1 VVDSEGQRLLLAL
14 DKSLGEIASA
24 VRCNRT
30 SVLDW
35 RNGNKTPVPEMRAR
49 LFTAYAIP
57 TAAWDRVPTTPEPE
71 RSSLPPADGA
81 TPTTLETCVARL
93 AQLSKQLGHK
103 GLRPADAARFMTI
116 ENRYLALRNQLQ
128 KEAELLED
136 RIVREHPRWQALR
149 GALLKALAP
158 HPAAAK
164 AVIDVLTAQ
173 EM

>member
-14 DKSLGEIASA
+14 DKSLGEIAAA

-49 LFTAYAIP
+49 LFAAYAIP
-57 TAAWDRVPTTPEPE
+57 TAAWDCVPTTPEPE

-81 TPTTLETCVARL
+81 PPTTLEDCLALLALLRKARG
-93 AQLSKQLGHK
+93 QK
-103 GLRPADAARFMTI
+103 GLRPGDAARLAGTEVRI
-116 ENRYLALRNQLQ
+116 LALRANLEQ
-128 KEAELLED
+128 KAELLED
-136 RIVREHPRWQALR
+136 RIVREHPRWRALK
-149 GALLKALAP
+149 GAILKALAP
-158 HPAAAK
+158 HPAASK
-164 AVIDVLTAQ
+164 AVVEVLTAQ